1 MGLSRDHPHPPVRV
15 WAVKAVSLSFSSL
28 PAEGWSGQWV
38 RLPSPLV
45 ALMMESLVQPETRPE
60 WWEERTAVV
69 RPGGAVGALGVPT
82 GTGGSGPHLGG
93 CAGGV
98 WGDRARRQAGLCA
111 HWPRSLAKVQLVF
124 RFQTADGT

>member
-1 MGLSRDHPHPPVRV
+1 MCRILIV
-15 WAVKAVSLSFSSL
+15 AVISLLPLSFSSL

-98 WGDRARRQAGLCA
+98 RGAGPGGRQGSVPTGRAPWQ
-111 HWPRSLAKVQLVF
+111 
-124 RFQTADGT
+124 RFS